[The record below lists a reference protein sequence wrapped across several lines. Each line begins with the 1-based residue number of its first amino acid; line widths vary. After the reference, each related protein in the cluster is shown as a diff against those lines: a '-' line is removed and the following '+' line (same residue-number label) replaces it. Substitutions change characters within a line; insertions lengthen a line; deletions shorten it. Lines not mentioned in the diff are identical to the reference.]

1 MSSMPLFMVLFNCL
15 VIWILVHI
23 KQAITTVVPMKMMLL
38 LVLFAMAL
46 RKEFMW
52 VVSANVIKVGMM
64 MVQMNNVFNVTWLG
78 IYLLLLL
85 KFVNSST
92 SHYESCDAG
101 NAANHCLICN
111 SNTHKI

>member
-1 MSSMPLFMVLFNCL
+1 
-15 VIWILVHI
+15 
-23 KQAITTVVPMKMMLL
+23 
-38 LVLFAMAL
+38 
-46 RKEFMW
+46 
-52 VVSANVIKVGMM
+52 M
-64 MVQMNNVFNVTWLG
+64 MVQMNNVFNVTRLG

-111 SNTHKI
+111 SNAHII